1 MIDPLTTY
9 LQTLVVSQGR
19 RAGERFKAL
28 PWQRRFV
35 RHAFRAGVKTAALS
49 VARGNGKSAL
59 LAGIAAATLDGPL
72 AVPRGECLIVAASF
86 SQGRV
91 IYEFARAYLGDK
103 LADRRRWRTWD
114 TAQQASIENRA
125 TGARVRVLASDP
137 RRAHGLAPV
146 LTLADEPAQWP
157 ASTGERLLA
166 ALRTASGKQPESRF
180 IALGTR
186 PADPAHWFSRMLA
199 GGADYSQC
207 HAAVADDPPFR
218 KRTWAKANPSMAH
231 MPDLLAAI
239 RDEAK
244 EAKSD
249 VNSLP
254 SFEALRL
261 NLGTADETQ
270 AFLLDAGTWKRI
282 EGHDAEQAG
291 RCVWGLDL
299 GTSAAQSAV
308 AAYWPETGLLDCVAA
323 FPRSPGLA
331 ERGIRDGVG
340 NLYKTM
346 HKRGELILAGGRAV
360 EIGALLSEALSRF
373 GAPVAVAADRWRAP
387 ELADALT
394 AARVPVGTMAIRG
407 QGFKDGAADV
417 REFRR
422 AVLSGAVKPVT
433 SLLLRNAV
441 SEARTAMDVAGNAK
455 LAKQSEAGRRLRA
468 RDDAA
473 AAAILAVAM
482 GARGRP
488 ATRPRRHFV
497 VGG

>member
-1 MIDPLTTY
+1 MDPLTRY
-9 LQTLVVSQGR
+9 LETLVVSQGR

-35 RHAFRAGVKTAALS
+35 KRAFAPGVKTAALS

-103 LADRRRWRTWD
+103 LADRRAWRTWD

-166 ALRTASGKQPESRF
+166 ALKTAAGKQPESRF

-186 PADPAHWFSRMLA
+186 PADPGHWFSRMLA
-199 GGADYSQC
+199 GGADYSQSH
-207 HAAVADDPPFR
+207 HAGADDPPFR
-218 KRTWAKANPSMAH
+218 KRTWARANPSMAH
-231 MPDLLAAI
+231 MPDLETAI
-239 RDEAK
+239 RDEAR
-244 EAKSD
+244 EAKMDS
-249 VNSLP
+249 NSLP

-270 AFLLDAGTWKRI
+270 ANLLDAATWRRI
-282 EGHDAEQAG
+282 EGHDASRAG
-291 RCVWGLDL
+291 PCFWGLDL

-323 FPRSPGLA
+323 FPRFPGLA

-360 EIGALLSEALSRF
+360 EIAALLAEAVRRF
-373 GAPVAVAADRWRAP
+373 DPPTALACDRWRES
-387 ELADALT
+387 ELRDALD
-394 AARVPVGTMAIRG
+394 AAKVPRAELAIRG

-422 AVLSGAVKPVT
+422 AVLADHVKPTT

-441 SEARTAMDVAGNAK
+441 GEARVTMDPAGNSK
-455 LAKQSEAGRRLRA
+455 LAKQSESGRRLRA

-473 AAAILAVAM
+473 AAAILAVAV
-482 GARGRP
+482 GARAGSKP
-488 ATRPRRHFV
+488 APRPRRHFV
-497 VGG
+497 VG